1 MSMTKLVR
9 VLAAVL
15 LVLCADRVEGQVED
29 DLRRAIDQY
38 ENLQIE
44 LAREGFLRVTNS
56 PFEVTQQQRIT
67 AYTYLGAVY
76 GLLGQ
81 PDSALMF
88 FRAAIE
94 RDPFLDLD
102 AQRFTE
108 IERAAFTDA
117 RQRTFKVGLRPIDSM
132 TVDPRTETL
141 PIQVITTHD
150 GVLRIEVDA
159 VDRPL
164 RFPLFDGTNNG
175 IRELEWSGTDPGGRV
190 VPPGNYRLLVSGA
203 SNMPGRRVDSTS
215 TLFAVEH
222 VLPEALDDTL
232 PDIPESAK
240 LPERHPPSVATRD
253 LAIGLGVAAAAIL
266 APVAIGSSD
275 LGNPPVFA
283 ISVASLAG
291 ASGIFAFFQRRK
303 NPEIPENRMRNQ
315 QNDLARQREN
325 DRIRAANDAVLAQT
339 TLIIRPATGAR
350 R

>member
-56 PFEVTQQQRIT
+56 PFEVTPQQRIR

-141 PIQVITTHD
+141 PIQVI
-150 GVLRIEVDA
+150 
-159 VDRPL
+159 
-164 RFPLFDGTNNG
+164 DGTNNG

>member
-1 MSMTKLVR
+1 MTKLVR

-56 PFEVTQQQRIT
+56 PFEVTPQQRIR

-141 PIQVITTHD
+141 PIQVI
-150 GVLRIEVDA
+150 
-159 VDRPL
+159 
-164 RFPLFDGTNNG
+164 DGTNNG

>member
-1 MSMTKLVR
+1 MSMTKPAVWLS
-9 VLAAVL
+9 AVL
-15 LVLCADRVEGQVED
+15 LLCGAVRADAQVEE
-29 DLRRAIDQY
+29 DLLRAIDLY
-38 ENLQIE
+38 ENLQID
-44 LAREGFLRVTNS
+44 LARDGFLRVTNS

-67 AYTYLGAVY
+67 AYQYLGAIY
-76 GLLGQ
+76 GLLDQ

-108 IERAAFTDA
+108 VERAAFADA
-117 RQRTFKVGLRPIDSM
+117 RQRTFKVGLRPIDST
-132 TVDPRTETL
+132 TVDPRSETL

-150 GVLRIEVDA
+150 GTLRVEVDA
-159 VDRPL
+159 IDRAL
-164 RFPLFDGTNNG
+164 RFPIFDGTNNG

-190 VPPGNYRLLVSGA
+190 VPAGNYRLLVTGA
-203 SNMPGRRVDSTS
+203 SNLPGRRMDSTS
-215 TLFAVEH
+215 ILFAVQH
-222 VLPEALDDTL
+222 VLPEALSDTA
-232 PDIPESAK
+232 PSIPESMK

-253 LAIGLGVAAAAIL
+253 LAVGLGVAAAAIL
-266 APVAIGSSD
+266 APIALGSSD
-275 LGNPPVFA
+275 LGNPPVFS

-303 NPEIPENRMRNQ
+303 NPEIPENRMYNQ
-315 QNDLARQREN
+315 RLEADRQRRN
-325 DRIRAANDAVLAQT
+325 DQIRAANQQILAQT